1 MQYVA
6 PKHVGKHMYIS
17 TCADS
22 VERMSGEMEIHN
34 YFSAVVHCRNVP
46 SLSVDQVS
54 FKAYWRNSFGEK

>member
-1 MQYVA
+1 MQCVA

-46 SLSVDQVS
+46 SISVDQV
-54 FKAYWRNSFGEK
+54 